1 MLDLCL
7 QLDLVPELHIHTSD
21 VSATWGSALV
31 SSSGHRKHHRWGLNQ
46 GTDFSWLRRLQVWEQ
61 GTGPGFWGEPPPAC
75 SQPAA
80 LALVLPCG
88 RREMAP
94 VGAQEGVDP
103 ILRTPIVISF
113 HLKHLPKTTS
123 PWGQAATCECGG
135 TVQPTA
141 GSDTYFNLSSPWLSF
156 RVPPTPVPHARPRAF
171 IHRCLSTA
179 HPLVAQAET
188 WVSSWPLSVPPLTS
202 ISIF

>member
-1 MLDLCL
+1 MCFPQCPLAPPRSPRSWAFTSSSTWVMLDLCL

-123 PWGQAATCECGG
+123 PWGQAARHVNAGAQFSPQQGRTHTSTC
-135 TVQPTA
+135 
-141 GSDTYFNLSSPWLSF
+141 
-156 RVPPTPVPHARPRAF
+156 PVHG
-171 IHRCLSTA
+171 
-179 HPLVAQAET
+179 
-188 WVSSWPLSVPPLTS
+188 
-202 ISIF
+202 